1 MILNKKKLLKQTSGF
16 TLVEI
21 LVASVILFTS
31 IAMVSMVYRG
41 AYISSDKADGH
52 INITGVLP
60 AVLATIRDDIRAQGN
75 SNLTELKSEANMWD
89 VNYQWQASLLQH
101 KSPPKKYDLDSGSFM
116 VPAKKYKLWQVDLTL
131 KRNNLVKQYQFKEL
145 SWLND

>member
-1 MILNKKKLLKQTSGF
+1 MKMNTPNSFKQISGF

-21 LVASVILFTS
+21 LVASVILFAS

-60 AVLATIRDDIRAQGN
+60 AVLATIRDDIRARGN
-75 SNLTELKSEANMWD
+75 SNLTELINEANMWD

-101 KSPPKKYDLDSGSFM
+101 KSPPKRYDLDSGSF
-116 VPAKKYKLWQVDLTL
+116 VIPAKKYKLWQVDLTL
-131 KRNNLVKQYQFKEL
+131 KRDNLVKQYQFNEL

>member
-1 MILNKKKLLKQTSGF
+1 MKINTPNSFKKTSGF

-21 LVASVILFTS
+21 LVASVILFAS

-60 AVLATIRDDIRAQGN
+60 AVLATIRDDIRARGN
-75 SNLTELKSEANMWD
+75 SNLTELKNEANMWD

-101 KSPPKKYDLDSGSFM
+101 KSPPKRYDLDSGSF
-116 VPAKKYKLWQVDLTL
+116 VIPAKKYKLWQVDLTL
-131 KRNNLVKQYQFKEL
+131 KRDNLVKQYQFNEL